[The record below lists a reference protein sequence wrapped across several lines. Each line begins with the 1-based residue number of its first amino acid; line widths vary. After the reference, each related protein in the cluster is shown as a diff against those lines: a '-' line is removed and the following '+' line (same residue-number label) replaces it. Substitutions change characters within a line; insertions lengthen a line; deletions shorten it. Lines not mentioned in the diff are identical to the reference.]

1 MDCIHAVDDG
11 EEIEG
16 KYVPQW
22 TFYLNENNA
31 ALESE
36 LKNTK
41 GSVDLLK
48 KKFEIAAVLMGMA
61 LIHEEENNK
70 KKYEDSS
77 NDDAEFTLENKIKQ
91 VSRALSPVLLPMV
104 DGISSLDID
113 NMESE
118 FDEYDEAA

>member
-1 MDCIHAVDDG
+1 M
-11 EEIEG
+11 
-16 KYVPQW
+16 
-22 TFYLNENNA
+22 
-31 ALESE
+31 
-36 LKNTK
+36 
-41 GSVDLLK
+41 DLLK

-91 VSRALSPVLLPMV
+91 VSRALSLVLLPMV